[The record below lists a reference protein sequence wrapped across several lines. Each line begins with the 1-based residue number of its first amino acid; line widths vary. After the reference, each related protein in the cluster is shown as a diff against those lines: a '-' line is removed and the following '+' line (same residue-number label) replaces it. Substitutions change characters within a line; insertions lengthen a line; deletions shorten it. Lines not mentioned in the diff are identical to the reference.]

1 MRKEKIQRRTMC
13 LQWFPFIESGPV
25 DKNEDEIRVTMTT
38 GSMVQRTA
46 AARVVV
52 DRHCVDLR
60 SPDIN

>member
-1 MRKEKIQRRTMC
+1 MC